1 MHKAIT
7 ANCLCKTSLLIICY
21 VCLISNVFSAESI
34 QTLKERGK
42 KFYWGLGGEQSYPKA
57 LQLYLQAAEAGD
69 AEAQYISG
77 GMYLKGLG
85 TNKDL
90 NKAFKLLYEA
100 AKSGKSTAESEQ
112 VIGQAFLLGSV
123 VPKSYQKALQWY
135 SQAAENGNKD
145 AQNELGFMY
154 FVGNGVEQDIEKG
167 GNLFLKAAYNGLT
180 IAQYNVGIMYYTGR
194 GVKAT
199 DLEKSYAW
207 LNVAAAKGHLPSK
220 AARDYLETVL
230 GKNELAAAQKYS
242 EEIMQ
247 AISP

>member
-1 MHKAIT
+1 MPKVLSI
-7 ANCLCKTSLLIICY
+7 NCCCKIPILVIFCF
-21 VCLISNVFSAESI
+21 CLAGTGFAAESV
-34 QTLKERGK
+34 QVLKERGK
-42 KFYWGLGGEQSYPKA
+42 KYYWGLGGEQSYTKA

-90 NKAFKLLYEA
+90 HKAFKLLHEA

-112 VIGQAFLLGSV
+112 VLGQAFLLGSV
-123 VPKSYQKALQWY
+123 VPKNFQKAVQWY

-154 FVGNGVEQDIEKG
+154 FVGNGVEQDLEKG
-167 GNLFLKAAYNGLT
+167 GGFFLKAAYNGLT

-207 LNVAAAKGHLPSK
+207 LNVAAAKGHMPSK
-220 AARDYLETVL
+220 AARDYLETIL
-230 GKNELAAAQKYS
+230 GKDELAAAQRYS
-242 EEIMQ
+242 EELMQ
-247 AISP
+247 VIAP